1 MKESIIVSLYE
12 GGYQPLNAMTGLAA
26 LRDRGYEV
34 AFLDAYVDGFDID
47 QLKSYETIVL
57 PIPLFDS
64 LNAAVELCRELREGG
79 CSSRIVMYGQY
90 ATINARHLAD
100 SYADHVISGEW
111 EVPLVSLFDFLDG
124 KGAQVVNVV
133 SRDRTIPGKDVPLA
147 MMRGRIAR
155 PRRDL
160 APPLSKYP
168 QPHLARLLGEEKIV
182 GGLELTR
189 GCHHKCTYCS
199 VYSAYDGKITL
210 GDEKNILDDVD
221 TLVGQGM
228 EHLTFIDAE
237 FFNATR
243 RSFEI
248 LNLIH
253 RRHPSLT
260 YDFTTR
266 VDHILDN
273 RDRLHELYDAGV
285 RVITSALEFPK
296 DEVLRQVCKEVGVDD
311 LKKAASL
318 VHDAG
323 IVLNP
328 TFIMYNPWVSL
339 EDFDLMEEFL
349 QETRLK
355 DVMDPIQY
363 MTRLHLYKGSPLL
376 NNETIRSLHMTEH
389 EFFYD
394 WEHPDA
400 RVDEHFKIAAAKE
413 QEGTFK
419 RCCLKC

>member
-12 GGYQPLNAMTGLAA
+12 GGYQPLNALTGLAA
-26 LRDRGYEV
+26 LRDNGYETE
-34 AFLDAYVDGFDID
+34 FWDAYVHGVDAERFSQYDI
-47 QLKSYETIVL
+47 IIL
-57 PIPLFDS
+57 PVPLFDS
-64 LNAAVELCRELREGG
+64 LSAAIALCRDLRENG
-79 CSSRIVMYGQY
+79 CTSRIVMYGQY
-90 ATINARHLAD
+90 ATINAQYLAD

-111 EVPLVSLFDFLDG
+111 EMPLVSLFDFLSK
-124 KGAQVVNVV
+124 KGEAVINVI
-133 SRDRTIPGKDVPLA
+133 SRNKTIPSRTLPLA

-160 APPLSKYP
+160 APALTKYP
-168 QPHLARLLGEEKIV
+168 QPHLTRLLGEEKIV

-199 VYSAYDGKITL
+199 VYSAYDGKVTL
-210 GDEKNILDDVD
+210 GDAENILEDVD
-221 TLVGQGM
+221 TLVAQGM

-243 RSFEI
+243 RSFDI
-248 LNLIH
+248 LHLIH
-253 RRHPSLT
+253 RKHPSLT
-260 YDFTTR
+260 FDFTTR

-273 RDRLHELYDAGV
+273 RDRLRELHDTGV
-285 RVITSALEFPK
+285 RIITSALEYPK
-296 DEVLRQVCKEVGVDD
+296 DEVLRQVRKEVDVDD
-311 LKKAASL
+311 LKTAARL
-318 VHDAG
+318 IHDSG

-328 TFIMYNPWVSL
+328 TFIMYNPWIGL
-339 EDFDLMEEFL
+339 DDLGLMDEFL
-349 QETRLK
+349 VETGLSE
-355 DVMDPIQY
+355 VVDPIQY

-376 NNETIRSLHMTEH
+376 KNETVRNLRLTEH

-394 WEHPDA
+394 WEHPDS
-400 RVDEHFKIAAAKE
+400 RVDDHFRQAAAEE